1 MFIHT
6 AEELDIHMYLFIA
19 VGLQH
24 AHYQL
29 LDVLELVGGIL
40 QEITTVEGV
49 EVYSHVRV
57 KQAEMLHDYRQALCE
72 SVKTNVIYQWYQI
85 NLMTHLAHI

>member
-1 MFIHT
+1 MGDTVHFPAVNRILLVDVNMLYELCSVLGLSCTAWFIHT
-6 AEELDIHMYLFIA
+6 GEELDIHMYLFIA

-40 QEITTVEGV
+40 QEITN
-49 EVYSHVRV
+49 RPCV
-57 KQAEMLHDYRQALCE
+57 KVLKQM
-72 SVKTNVIYQWYQI
+72 
-85 NLMTHLAHI
+85 